1 MKSDKKKL
9 LFYCKNSSLKKK
21 KILSFAS
28 YYFWSSY
35 CHLSS
40 IYTSITHEI
49 RYKKKKLIL
58 LIFNLFHCL
67 FKIISSAC
75 LGVIAELDIAKCSMQ
90 CWSYVD
96 RLYMLSN
103 WEQCSFI
110 IVAFA
115 FVYAYFCALIT
126 LGTWSFS
133 ALFKSCNMRGALDLF
148 ICEEYFTFQLW
159 PIYLWNLLGLMC
171 L

>member
-1 MKSDKKKL
+1 LQNQILIVKITIKKVRMKSDKKKL

-75 LGVIAELDIAKCSMQ
+75 LGVIAELDIAKCSML
-90 CWSYVD
+90 CWSTIYAFELRTMLFHHCCLRFCLCIFLCAYYV
-96 RLYMLSN
+96 
-103 WEQCSFI
+103 
-110 IVAFA
+110 
-115 FVYAYFCALIT
+115 
-126 LGTWSFS
+126 G
-133 ALFKSCNMRGALDLF
+133 
-148 ICEEYFTFQLW
+148 
-159 PIYLWNLLGLMC
+159 NLEL
-171 L
+171 